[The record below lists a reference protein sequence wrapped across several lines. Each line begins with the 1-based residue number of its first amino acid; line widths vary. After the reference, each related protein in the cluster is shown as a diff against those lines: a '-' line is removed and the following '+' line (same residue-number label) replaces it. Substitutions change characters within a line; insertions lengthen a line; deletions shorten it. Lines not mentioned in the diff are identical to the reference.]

1 MLYIPDFSRAE
12 DPREEPLVVHRH
24 GNVPGPALLILMH
37 GLGGKRYRTWTPRNA
52 DPTQISLPKFLYDDI
67 GNLDVGLYAY
77 RTLWDRVG
85 WGRSIELEVEAK
97 VLADTLRDLVQLQAA
112 DTYSTII
119 LAGHSMGGIL
129 ARAAVRELIQRDERR
144 TLGAVKALFL
154 LATPQAGSLRIFRW
168 LQWFS
173 ADMRA
178 LAPHGKLVTSIAE
191 IFTDRV
197 VGEAAHAG
205 LSQFVIPSY
214 VIAVAEDKWVDLFS
228 AGVNVRSER
237 KRTVRGSHKS
247 PVKPRTKNDDAYRWV
262 RDQIIDLIRDLGQ
275 KPNPFEA
282 CDLGGKLLINR
293 ARLRESIGKVTKD
306 GGETKVVAVKG
317 PPRCGKSHSI
327 YFIEH
332 IERLGH
338 YEKAVIRLEEVFSPA
353 TFAPD
358 ELAAS
363 ILNLINADATRIPS
377 KRPGVVDARWVQ
389 MLAMHVVG
397 HIKARPN
404 KVLVVLDGFSYSSVP
419 TLTRDLILE
428 LIRHADREPRL
439 RIALL
444 DCGDDLLVA
453 QTAGR
458 LAVEQIEAI
467 SDNDLRN
474 FFISLARAQERASPT
489 SEVLDE
495 IVRDVRETAPAG
507 DATYNEKIAQV
518 VEAWTE
524 KLKAVP

>member
-1 MLYIPDFSRAE
+1 MR
-12 DPREEPLVVHRH
+12 
-24 GNVPGPALLILMH
+24 
-37 GLGGKRYRTWTPRNA
+37 
-52 DPTQISLPKFLYDDI
+52 
-67 GNLDVGLYAY
+67 
-77 RTLWDRVG
+77 

-97 VLADTLRDLVQLQAA
+97 VLADTLRDLVQLQGA

-119 LAGHSMGGIL
+119 LTGHSMGGIL
-129 ARAAVRELIQRDERR
+129 ARAAVRDLIHRNEGR
-144 TLGAVKALFL
+144 TLAAVKALFL
-154 LATPQAGSLRIFRW
+154 LATPQAGSLRVFRW

-178 LAPHGKLVTSIAE
+178 LAPHGWLVTSIAE

-197 VGEAAHAG
+197 VGEEAHAG
-205 LSQFVIPSY
+205 HSHFVIPSY
-214 VIAVAEDKWVDLFS
+214 VVAAAEDRWVDLFS
-228 AGVNVRSER
+228 AGVNVPSER
-237 KRTVRGSHKS
+237 RRTVRGSHKS

-262 RDQIIDLIRDLGQ
+262 RDRIIGLTRDPGQ
-275 KPNPFEA
+275 RPNPFENSGQRPNPFEA

-293 ARLRESIGKVTKD
+293 ARLRETIGRVAKD
-306 GGETKVVAVKG
+306 EGETKIVAVKG

-358 ELAAS
+358 DLAAS
-363 ILNLINADATRIPS
+363 ILNLINADATRIPP
-377 KRPGVVDARWVQ
+377 KRVGEVDARWVQ

-397 HIKARPN
+397 HIKVRPN
-404 KVLVVLDGFSYSSVP
+404 KVLVVLDGFTYSSVP
-419 TLTRDLILE
+419 SLTRDLILE

-458 LAVEQIEAI
+458 LAIEQIQAI
-467 SDNDLRN
+467 NDNDLRN
-474 FFISLARAQERASPT
+474 FFISLARAQERSLPT
-489 SEVLDE
+489 SDVLDE
-495 IVRDVRETAPAG
+495 IVRDVREAAPAG
-507 DATYNEKIAQV
+507 DPTQNEKIAHL